1 MRECVRR
8 ASVQSDISNWNT
20 GDVAQWLERL
30 NSIQRT
36 WFSIPWRGRI
46 REENMSLRVNSCAE
60 LFAPDSPSCVRHAPE
75 FVRTLSRAIC
85 RKTAGLTAGGK
96 VSQNTVYTRLE
107 INYGWGQQTTQQ
119 QKPTYRSAL
128 SKVIVKLSQPLIW
141 VSLRSWARPHQL
153 CISPCRDQFNSIQF
167 NSKNVLSIKHDIKWI
182 CVLSAYWA
190 RHRQLYFTSFVSRFP
205 WYLGQDTV
213 SYILPVL

>member
-1 MRECVRR
+1 MR

-96 VSQNTVYTRLE
+96 VSQNTVYTRLG
-107 INYGWGQQTTQQ
+107 INYGWVA
-119 QKPTYRSAL
+119 RLCRIWL
-128 SKVIVKLSQPLIW
+128 SSGNATRIPHGENSHWDSKLHNNKNQHTDLPCPRLSSNS
-141 VSLRSWARPHQL
+141 VSL
-153 CISPCRDQFNSIQF
+153 
-167 NSKNVLSIKHDIKWI
+167 
-182 CVLSAYWA
+182 
-190 RHRQLYFTSFVSRFP
+190 
-205 WYLGQDTV
+205 
-213 SYILPVL
+213 